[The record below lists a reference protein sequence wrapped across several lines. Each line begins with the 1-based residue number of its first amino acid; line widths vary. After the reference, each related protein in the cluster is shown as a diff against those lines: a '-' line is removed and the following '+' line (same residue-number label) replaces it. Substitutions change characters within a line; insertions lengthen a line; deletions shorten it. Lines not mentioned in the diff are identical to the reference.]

1 MVEIIKYLSVYL
13 VSMVK
18 FFAGPLT
25 GVTVGLT
32 YLETVLLTIA
42 GMMTTVVIFSIIGR
56 AFGKWISERRRAKN
70 RPLFNKKT
78 RRIIKIWRN
87 FGVAGVAFLT
97 PILLTPIVG
106 TVVAALFG
114 APRKQIFLHM
124 LWSATVWSALLNLMV
139 FEFGDIASQ
148 YINMN

>member
-18 FFAGPLT
+18 FFAGPVT
-25 GVTVGLT
+25 GVAVGLN
-32 YLETVLLTIA
+32 YLESVLLTIA
-42 GMMTTVVIFSIIGR
+42 GMMTTVIIFSIIGR
-56 AFGKWISERRRAKN
+56 AFAKWISERRRAKN
-70 RPLFNKKT
+70 RPVFNKKT
-78 RRIIKIWRN
+78 RRIIKIWKS

-124 LWSATVWSALLNLMV
+124 LWSAIVWSALLNLMV

-148 YINMN
+148 YIKLQ

>member
-32 YLETVLLTIA
+32 YIESVLLTIA
-42 GMMTTVVIFSIIGR
+42 GMMTTVIIFSVIGR
-56 AFGKWISERRRAKN
+56 AFSKWISARRRAKN
-70 RPLFNKKT
+70 KPVFNKSN
-78 RRIIKIWRN
+78 RRIIKIWKN

-124 LWSATVWSALLNLMV
+124 LWSAIVWSALLNLMV
-139 FEFGDIASQ
+139 FEFGDFASQ
-148 YINMN
+148 FIELK